1 MMKLKFH
8 TIAALF
14 VLIAFAVWVA
24 TGEFSSV
31 GSVATQNDTAKDG
44 GSDSQTPAPNQ
55 LETKPQLK
63 TVAYVKTVFVNHNRT
78 IRVSGTTAPDKR
90 VMLAAQSAGVIAK
103 LNVKQGDRVEKGDVI
118 LNIDGIENAAMVES
132 AKALL
137 DQRKNEFEAISRL
150 VQKGSLP
157 KLQADNARS
166 ALAAA
171 RSQFEQVQADQDRL
185 NVAAPF
191 SGVIDKINVEQG
203 VYLQVGTSVAT
214 LLSLDPVIALGEVS
228 ERDLVYIRE
237 GMSANV
243 SLISGAIV
251 SGKIRH
257 ISLEASPQT
266 RTFPVEVEL
275 PNHDLTIPSGMTAEI
290 SLLADPVKAVILP
303 RSVITLSAKGD
314 IGIRILRSDDTVD
327 FVKIELIDDTPQGLV
342 LGGIPDDARIVVAG
356 QDLVSNG
363 DKVNAVLFEGK
374 TLGNP
379 VGTLKA
385 YSKETGQ

>member
-44 GSDSQTPAPNQ
+44 GSDPQMPTPNQ

-90 VMLAAQSAGVIAK
+90 VMLAAQSAGFIAK

-363 DKVNAVLFEGK
+363 EKVNAVLFEGK